1 MRSARRAGTPV
12 SGSTRQAWTMGL
24 RPTCCATTTIPV
36 TAPRCCTARTW
47 SSYAGSSTERPR
59 WTSRSALDG
68 VRVETIGRYTIDV
81 RGHAVA
87 HGKAGGVAG
96 QEVKKAAPP
105 PYLQL
110 LLQLVYDRLVE
121 RGFLLRARDVEE
133 NQLNE
138 DAVFG
143 PVETEVVGVEKEVLR
158 LVFRDGL
165 KSIFG
170 HAQTFDH
177 LVVHDVC
184 DGAAVFHRLA
194 LDEVD
199 SCEWHD
205 G

>member
-68 VRVETIGRYTIDV
+68 VRVETIGRYPIEV

-87 HGKAGGVAG
+87 HGKVRRVDGH
-96 QEVKKAAPP
+96 EVEEDVRS

-110 LLQLVYDRLVE
+110 LFQLV
-121 RGFLLRARDVEE
+121 
-133 NQLNE
+133 
-138 DAVFG
+138 
-143 PVETEVVGVEKEVLR
+143 
-158 LVFRDGL
+158 
-165 KSIFG
+165 
-170 HAQTFDH
+170 
-177 LVVHDVC
+177 
-184 DGAAVFHRLA
+184 
-194 LDEVD
+194 
-199 SCEWHD
+199 
-205 G
+205 